1 MKPSEII
8 KNQIKTEL
16 GGRFQSQD
24 WYRTRLFEE
33 LEAVNNKYRD
43 SDFNDTYGL
52 ELGKIYYFNYTASF
66 PDRYP
71 FYDRY
76 PFAKLTSI
84 DSKTGLIY
92 GLNFH
97 YLDPSIRGYIAE
109 GSVDS
114 DIPLP
119 SKCFHSY
126 YPQGIDTIYRVPDE
140 DVRGSAQFVTD
151 LFVDKYNQRVK
162 PNKVWSS

>member
-8 KNQIKTEL
+8 KNQIKQEL

-24 WYRTRLFEE
+24 WYRNRLFEE
-33 LEAVNNKYRD
+33 LEKVNNQYRD

-71 FYDRY
+71 YYDRF
-76 PFAKLTSI
+76 PFAKITHI
-84 DSKTGLIY
+84 GKQGLIY
-92 GLNFH
+92 GINFH
-97 YLDPSIRGYIAE
+97 YLDPSIRGFIAE

-114 DIPLP
+114 IVPVPD
-119 SKCFHSY
+119 KCFHSY
-126 YPQGIDTIYRVPDE
+126 YPQGIDMIYRVPDE
-140 DVRGSAQFVTD
+140 DVRGCGQFVTD

-162 PNKVWSS
+162 PNTVWSS